1 MKKFSEAIRTEC
13 FGGLAAKCPEIK
25 SISPVSGRTEKFYSA
40 VESLSAFIDGL
51 AVDEQCKVEL
61 ITMIDQQ
68 VRIAEKDA
76 FSRAGE
82 LSKLFDKFRS
92 SMIA

>member
-1 MKKFSEAIRTEC
+1 
-13 FGGLAAKCPEIK
+13 
-25 SISPVSGRTEKFYSA
+25 
-40 VESLSAFIDGL
+40 
-51 AVDEQCKVEL
+51 
-61 ITMIDQQ
+61 MIDQQ

-76 FSRAGE
+76 FFRAGE